1 MYGETDILLVNYS
14 NGYYL
19 FSGQLIKELEAFR
32 PEELYKAEDG
42 IYFCNREFLCYG
54 KINKMFI
61 VVKNNWVTSCC
72 VL

>member
-32 PEELYKAEDG
+32 PEELYKAEDD
-42 IYFCNREFLCYG
+42 IYTSVIEYSSV
-54 KINKMFI
+54 M
-61 VVKNNWVTSCC
+61 VK
-72 VL
+72 